1 MLNEFR
7 DSQLVEQFSLL
18 SPGDKL
24 AVTKLLDAREQYLL
38 KELVRRHRQKEK
50 TKPRSPLS
58 SNGEVF
64 TQCSNWLSRA
74 LFDLLDPAPTEIEHR
89 GPTPAV
95 RSLVKN
101 IYMTVGADVQ
111 LTEQEGRN
119 ENKSERFVQKVLAN
133 WKKRVK

>member
-50 TKPRSPLS
+50 TKPS
-58 SNGEVF
+58 G
-64 TQCSNWLSRA
+64 
-74 LFDLLDPAPTEIEHR
+74 
-89 GPTPAV
+89 
-95 RSLVKN
+95 
-101 IYMTVGADVQ
+101 
-111 LTEQEGRN
+111 
-119 ENKSERFVQKVLAN
+119 
-133 WKKRVK
+133 